1 MLSPLRIGI
10 SLALL
15 TCLTGCD
22 DKKGGKEK
30 GTPHSKTLDFHYTTA
45 DILAPASADAA
56 SAKLPVDIYLD
67 ATLSMK
73 GFSQPQNTNFSS
85 LLDGIEAAV
94 QNATK
99 SSDLRFFK
107 YGRSVARIDR
117 QTFVNARHSQ
127 ALWEDKGFR
136 SDTDFAQ
143 AVDST
148 KADRVS
154 IFITDLFYSNA
165 DANKVVAAIK
175 DKCFRKGVEMGLMGL
190 KSDFDGYVA
199 DVQPPVQVKGARP
212 LYLLVF
218 GSKANINLIF
228 SAFKNQPYAQAD
240 RILLLTRYPV
250 KSFQVEATKAHDS
263 KAINLSSARNQFQNL
278 GNVFA
283 FNWNPD
289 KGAQSTVDYTISY
302 VPEPYALPISAASL
316 KARVFRKDQAAP
328 DSVADEQSL
337 TVPLTTAGNGKIT
350 GKATAALKLPTDNSY
365 SAYQVTWQYDNL
377 GKVELPAWIAANS
390 TPEFSQ
396 TSPAASK
403 LKTLALEDFVRSLAV
418 SSATQF
424 EPKYGRMYL
433 VFTRK

>member
-1 MLSPLRIGI
+1 MFVRSQF
-10 SLALL
+10 LL
-15 TCLTGCD
+15 TVFLFICLTGCTS
-22 DKKGGKEK
+22 DKKGEK
-30 GTPHSKTLDFHYTTA
+30 GTPHGKAPDFHYTTA
-45 DILAPASADAA
+45 DILGPAGASSAR
-56 SAKLPVDIYLD
+56 LPVDIYLD

-85 LLDGIEAAV
+85 LLDGIEGAV

-148 KADRVS
+148 NPGRVS

-175 DKCFRKGVEMGLMGL
+175 DKCFRNGVEMGLMGL

-228 SAFKNQPYAQAD
+228 SAFRNQPYVQAD
-240 RILLLTRYPV
+240 QALLLTRYPV
-250 KSFQVEATKAHDS
+250 KSFRVAATKARDS
-263 KAINLSSARNQFQNL
+263 KAINISSARKQFQESA
-278 GNVFA
+278 NVFA
-283 FNWNPD
+283 FNWKPD
-289 KGAQSTVDYTISY
+289 KGAQATLDYTVSY
-302 VPEPYALPISAASL
+302 VPEPYALPISPASL
-316 KARVFRKDQAAP
+316 QARVFRKDQAQP
-328 DSVADEQSL
+328 DSVADDQSL
-337 TVPLTTAGNGKIT
+337 TVTMSTAGNGTIA
-350 GKATAALKLPTDNSY
+350 GQATATLQLPTDERY
-365 SAYQVTWQYDNL
+365 TAYQVTWQYDNL
-377 GKVELPAWIAANS
+377 GKVPLPAWVSANS
-390 TPEFSQ
+390 TAEFSQ
-396 TSPAASK
+396 SSPAATK
-403 LKTLALEDFVRSLAV
+403 LKTLALADFVRSLVV